1 MHIADPMPIVTIRG
15 VKTLIMIGVRIMAGT
30 HCVAVMH
37 GLDITVMD
45 SRSRHVQ
52 LAISVDQQV

>member
-1 MHIADPMPIVTIRG
+1 
-15 VKTLIMIGVRIMAGT
+15 MIGVRIMAGT